1 MKTLEIRTD
10 ILVKVFLTVILIFGL
25 TNMSFSGSPGTYRK
39 QIYEVAPQIKEVLK
53 ENNYK
58 CTECFFYEPLSNGF
72 VFNFYSIKS
81 KKIIENIMQ
90 IGVDKYYENNK
101 FIYIKFN
108 FYKTPHANTNRPI
121 FGIGGDTPMMSIELN
136 NQKDKK

>member
-1 MKTLEIRTD
+1 MNPFVI
-10 ILVKVFLTVILIFGL
+10 VKVD
-25 TNMSFSGSPGTYRK
+25 RK

-101 FIYIKFN
+101 FI
-108 FYKTPHANTNRPI
+108 
-121 FGIGGDTPMMSIELN
+121 
-136 NQKDKK
+136 KKQ